1 MGLMLNLND
10 LYYFVQVVDHK
21 GFTAAARALKVPKS
35 SLSRRV
41 IELERQLSARLINR
55 TSRNFA
61 VSDVGQELFEHAVAM
76 LAEARSAEDV
86 VRRRVAEPSGPVRF
100 TTVIAIAQFVLPD
113 LLPRFMAR
121 FPRVWIIQHATDRMV
136 DMFEENFDLAIRA
149 HSDPLPDSALI
160 ARRITWVP
168 RYLVASPRY
177 LEDHPVQDRPQDLSG
192 HASLMFRGLMERT
205 WLLHKDN
212 GERTTVPASPRLL
225 SDDLRTLKSAAE
237 AGLGIAALPAF
248 ACRAD
253 LQTGRL
259 RRILPS
265 WTAGGAEITLLATS
279 RRHTLPAVRAF
290 SDFLAAELPTATAP

>member
-149 HSDPLPDSALI
+149 HSEPPARLGPDCAEDHMGPALPRSLTALS
-160 ARRITWVP
+160 RR
-168 RYLVASPRY
+168 SPR
-177 LEDHPVQDRPQDLSG
+177 PGSPAGPIRPCQS
-192 HASLMFRGLMERT
+192 H
-205 WLLHKDN
+205 
-212 GERTTVPASPRLL
+212 V
-225 SDDLRTLKSAAE
+225 
-237 AGLGIAALPAF
+237 
-248 ACRAD
+248 
-253 LQTGRL
+253 
-259 RRILPS
+259 
-265 WTAGGAEITLLATS
+265 
-279 RRHTLPAVRAF
+279 
-290 SDFLAAELPTATAP
+290 